1 MNGIIRLD
9 NVVKMVN
16 GQRIINGVS
25 FTVYEGNHV
34 QVCGADESGRVML
47 MKLIAGMERPSDGQ
61 VFVAG
66 MTVHELDADQ
76 LAAFRSRTFGIC
88 LREPSFMPN
97 LTVWENVS
105 LPLMIR
111 GMDVLKRE
119 RAAKAQLKQ
128 LGLRQIAY
136 AYPQQLKPQEAQIAS
151 IARALITQ
159 PPVLLLEELTA
170 GLSEKQAG
178 QVADALHAVSTDAT
192 IIYFTAGENILGAQR
207 RFILEHGQLREETI

>member
-1 MNGIIRLD
+1 MKEIIRLE
-9 NVVKMVN
+9 NVVKMIV

-25 FTVYEGNHV
+25 FTVHEGDHV
-34 QVCGADESGRVML
+34 QVCGADENGRTML
-47 MKLIAGMERPSDGQ
+47 MKLIAGMELPSEGEISVKGEALQ
-61 VFVAG
+61 EMG
-66 MTVHELDADQ
+66 ADK
-76 LAAFRSRTFGIC
+76 LATLRNRTFGIC

-97 LTVWENVS
+97 LTVWENVA

-128 LGLRQIAY
+128 LGIRQIAY
-136 AYPQQLKPQEAQIAS
+136 AYPAQLKPPEAQIAS
-151 IARALITQ
+151 IARALIAQ
-159 PPVLLLEELTA
+159 PSILLVEDLKA

-178 QVADALHAVSTDAT
+178 KVMDTLHAASADAT
-192 IIYFTAGENILGAQR
+192 IIHFTAGEIPGAQR